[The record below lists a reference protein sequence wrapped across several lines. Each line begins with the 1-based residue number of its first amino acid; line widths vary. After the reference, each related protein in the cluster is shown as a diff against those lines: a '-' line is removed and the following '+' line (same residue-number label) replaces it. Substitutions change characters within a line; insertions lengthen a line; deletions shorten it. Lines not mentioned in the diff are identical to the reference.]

1 MWGAKS
7 GEELLPAFPEPSHA
21 AAVRGGTPCEGRDL
35 VVTFT
40 SAQARQRAHK
50 MVRCPS

>member
-1 MWGAKS
+1 M
-7 GEELLPAFPEPSHA
+7 
-21 AAVRGGTPCEGRDL
+21 RGGTPSEGRDL

-50 MVRCPS
+50 MVRRPPRLMGHAGRRSWAVCWAACGG